1 MCRKKSAKR
10 GRPNF
15 QTEFSSNFTFL
26 FFLHFIEDIKQQQ
39 QTWLYQPPGPSCY
52 SSFIVDVTMSQLYA
66 LQGLPV
72 QKQKTRRRWKRIA
85 EEFWSSVPNKDVG
98 FWCSKLTDWTH
109 KICTWTGNW
118 QLKWLRGTKSNIHM
132 PADGTDVT
140 FATADVQLAK
150 GRQHSW
156 HLMQQM
162 LWKRFK
168 EICTISFLPCMLYLL
183 TNAAMHAPPMHF
195 VFQRAAFTWGSEIS
209 KGMASPKF
217 KEFLK
222 THPEARTRH
231 STWCI
236 AFHFFDFEVWTLTML
251 LLSLWHS
258 ALCLSLRN
266 CSAVVVYRL
275 FEALEFKARFQST
288 LAAEAMANNAVVKS
302 IRSESHGPQKP
313 KHRLSLG
320 AASAASSGGSSVT
333 LSASHHFTILY
344 NYIIYTI

>member
-26 FFLHFIEDIKQQQ
+26 FFCISLK
-39 QTWLYQPPGPSCY
+39 TSN
-52 SSFIVDVTMSQLYA
+52 SSSRLDCISHLDLPVTLLSLLMSQLYA

-109 KICTWTGNW
+109 IICTWTGNW

-140 FATADVQLAK
+140 FATAADVQLAK

-168 EICTISFLPCMLYLL
+168 EICTISFLPCMHVIF
-183 TNAAMHAPPMHF
+183 A
-195 VFQRAAFTWGSEIS
+195 
-209 KGMASPKF
+209 
-217 KEFLK
+217 
-222 THPEARTRH
+222 
-231 STWCI
+231 
-236 AFHFFDFEVWTLTML
+236 D
-251 LLSLWHS
+251 
-258 ALCLSLRN
+258 
-266 CSAVVVYRL
+266 
-275 FEALEFKARFQST
+275 
-288 LAAEAMANNAVVKS
+288 
-302 IRSESHGPQKP
+302 
-313 KHRLSLG
+313 
-320 AASAASSGGSSVT
+320 
-333 LSASHHFTILY
+333 
-344 NYIIYTI
+344 